1 MLRLILRLALTKP
14 RRQWLEFDY
23 RKYLQDIHTRCG
35 CRALMRALSWSYA
48 LALSADSRYHEHDSA
63 DMFLHGG
70 MATTR
75 SFLIKFKWRV
85 VLDDDISSISIPNIH
100 PKNRILVAPRKNF
113 CDSRKV
119 HKPSRGNPTV
129 LGADEGFTKESE
141 LESLEI
147 LHSPIRFSD

>member
-1 MLRLILRLALTKP
+1 
-14 RRQWLEFDY
+14 
-23 RKYLQDIHTRCG
+23 
-35 CRALMRALSWSYA
+35 
-48 LALSADSRYHEHDSA
+48 
-63 DMFLHGG
+63 